1 MRSILNPKHWKWYVA
16 AADAAFH
23 AKGVDFQKVN
33 SRKLHR
39 SDPVLVCL
47 QIIFVI
53 VFISLQ

>member
-23 AKGVDFQKVN
+23 AKAVDFQKVN

-39 SDPVLVCL
+39 SNPVLVC
-47 QIIFVI
+47 
-53 VFISLQ
+53 